1 MKKKNWIMVSLLSL
15 ILLVGA
21 CSDTK
26 KEDAVEAEE
35 KPADIEETEPE
46 VEDDAAKEEEKVE
59 EAEEV
64 EEVEKEEAAASA
76 DGEMLNNY
84 LAEETGGD
92 IEIISTNQAPG
103 LTHAYSDDVSITIDE
118 YQVVQVTNMNESS
131 KASFNDEDEGYV
143 LTYKWTLDNQSDE
156 EVSFN
161 GGVFLYSDDAIEHLV
176 GRSHFVDRDEWMN
189 DDSHDTVSLYTKG
202 SFTGKAAH
210 MITKAQ
216 FEKLDSP
223 RLTISTPYL
232 EGDVSK
238 SFGEEAVFFLPFTEE
253 GTKKA
258 ESTSK
263 LYADKMVTD
272 SVADKELFFS
282 KEDINEEQ
290 SIDDVKITVEGV
302 QYATITPTAGHAER
316 FSNFGDGPLVALTI
330 KYKVDNGSDE
340 LISKFSIKTR
350 LHLDQNRGSMLSNGM
365 LEPTVNGEI
374 KPGESHEVLSVYLFR
389 EDEFN
394 LLKELKFEVGPL
406 VDENSKNLFKEKTVQ
421 FDLPM
426 KE

>member
-1 MKKKNWIMVSLLSL
+1 MKKKNWFIVSLLSL

-21 CSDTK
+21 CSNTK
-26 KEDAVEAEE
+26 KEDAAEAEE
-35 KPADIEETEPE
+35 KPTDIVETEPE
-46 VEDDAAKEEEKVE
+46 VEDEDDAEKEEED
-59 EAEEV
+59 EV
-64 EEVEKEEAAASA
+64 ENEETAASA
-76 DGEMLNNY
+76 DGEMLNTY
-84 LAEETGGD
+84 LPETTGGD
-92 IEIISTNQAPG
+92 IEIITTNLDPG
-103 LTHAYSDDVSITIDE
+103 LTHAYSDDVTLTINE
-118 YQVVQVTNMNESS
+118 YQVVHVTNMNESA

-143 LTYKWTLDNQSDE
+143 LTYKFTLDNKSDDD
-156 EVSFN
+156 VTFN
-161 GGVFLYSDDAIEHLV
+161 GGALLYSDDATEHLP
-176 GRSHFVDRDEWMN
+176 GRKHFVDREKWMK
-189 DDSHDTVSLYTKG
+189 DDSTEGVSDYSKG
-202 SFTGKAAH
+202 TFTGMDAH

-216 FEKLDSP
+216 FEKLESP
-223 RLTISTPYL
+223 RMTISKPYI
-232 EGDVSK
+232 EGDASK
-238 SFGEEAVFFLPFTEE
+238 SFGEEAVFFLPFTED
-253 GTKKA
+253 GAKKA

-290 SIDDVKITVEGV
+290 SIEDVKITLEGV
-302 QYATITPTAGHAER
+302 QYANITPTAGHANR
-316 FSNFGDGPLVALTI
+316 FSNFGEGPLVALTI
-330 KYKVDNGSDE
+330 KFKVDNGSDK
-340 LISKFSIKTR
+340 LITKFSMKTR

-374 KPGESHEVLSVYLFR
+374 KPGETHETLAVFLFR

-406 VDENSKNLFKEKTVQ
+406 VDENVKNLFKEKTVH

>member
-1 MKKKNWIMVSLLSL
+1 MIKKNWFMVSLLSL

-21 CSDTK
+21 CSDK
-26 KEDAVEAEE
+26 NKEDAAEAEE
-35 KPADIEETEPE
+35 KPADTEETEPE
-46 VEDDAAKEEEKVE
+46 VEEELEEEE
-59 EAEEV
+59 EEV
-64 EEVEKEEAAASA
+64 EAENEEADASA
-76 DGEMLNNY
+76 DGEILNPY
-84 LAEETGGD
+84 LAETTGGD
-92 IEIISTNQAPG
+92 IEIITTNSNPG
-103 LTHAYSDDVSITIDE
+103 LIHAYSDDVTLTIDE
-118 YQVVQVTNMNESS
+118 YQVVHVTNMNESA
-131 KASFNDEDEGYV
+131 KASFEDEDEGYV
-143 LTYKWTLDNQSDE
+143 LTYKFTLDNQSDDD
-156 EVSFN
+156 VTFN
-161 GGVFLYSDDAIEHLV
+161 GGALIYSDDATEHLP
-176 GRSHFVDRDEWMN
+176 GRKHFVDRDEWMK
-189 DDSHDTVSLYTKG
+189 DDSTEGVSDYSKG
-202 SFTGKAAH
+202 SFTGMDAH

-216 FEKLDSP
+216 FEKLESP
-223 RLTISTPYL
+223 RMTISTPYL
-232 EGDVSK
+232 EGDASK

-253 GTKKA
+253 GAKKA
-258 ESTSK
+258 ESTAK

-282 KEDINEEQ
+282 NEDINEEQ
-290 SIDDVKITVEGV
+290 SIDDVTITLEGV
-302 QYATITPTAGHAER
+302 QYANITPTAGHADR

-330 KYKVDNGSDE
+330 KYKVDNGSDA

-365 LEPTVNGEI
+365 LEPNVNGEI
-374 KPGESHEVLSVYLFR
+374 KPGETHDVLSVYLFR

>member
-1 MKKKNWIMVSLLSL
+1 MRKQL
-15 ILLVGA
+15 
-21 CSDTK
+21 
-26 KEDAVEAEE
+26 
-35 KPADIEETEPE
+35 
-46 VEDDAAKEEEKVE
+46 AAI
-59 EAEEV
+59 
-64 EEVEKEEAAASA
+64 
-76 DGEMLNNY
+76 
-84 LAEETGGD
+84 
-92 IEIISTNQAPG
+92 IEIITTNLDPG
-103 LTHAYSDDVSITIDE
+103 LTHAYSDDVTLTIDE
-118 YQVVQVTNMNESS
+118 YQVVHVTNMNESA

-143 LTYKWTLDNQSDE
+143 LTYKFTLDNQSDE
-156 EVSFN
+156 EVTFN
-161 GGVFLYSDDAIEHLV
+161 GGALLYSDDATEHLP
-176 GRSHFVDRDEWMN
+176 GRKHFVDRDEWMK
-189 DDSHDTVSLYTKG
+189 DDSTEGVSAYSKG
-202 SFTGKAAH
+202 TFTGMDAH

-216 FEKLDSP
+216 FEKLESP
-223 RLTISTPYL
+223 RMTISKPYL
-232 EGDVSK
+232 EGDASK
-238 SFGEEAVFFLPFTEE
+238 SFGEEAVFFLPFTED
-253 GTKKA
+253 GAKKA

-290 SIDDVKITVEGV
+290 SIEDVKITLEGV
-302 QYATITPTAGHAER
+302 QYANITPTAGHADR

-330 KYKVDNGSDE
+330 KFKVDNGSDE
-340 LISKFSIKTR
+340 LITKFSMKTR

-374 KPGESHEVLSVYLFR
+374 KPGETHEALSVFLFR

-406 VDENSKNLFKEKTVQ
+406 VDENVKNLFKEKTVQ